1 MHFIIVA
8 KKNPLFTS
16 HPPPPPIFK
25 PYIKNTAWVVA
36 LLCVW
41 LVSQIQLSK
50 A

>member
-1 MHFIIVA
+1 MHFIIMA

-16 HPPPPPIFK
+16 PPPSIFK
-25 PYIKNTAWVVA
+25 LYIKNTAWVVA